1 MMFQRLQMMMK
12 TGDSLA
18 ISVVLQQDGRLRLTV
33 HPVGDFK
40 NKALSTS
47 LSMDGTAEEL
57 DHGMVEEIERYV
69 GTHVSLREQVD
80 AAAII
85 MEAARKE
92 VATASSKA
100 TQRPAPAKPKAA
112 VAGKVAEA
120 AAASGAGASDDADPD
135 DTDDDAADEQ
145 GGTPAA
151 PAAEVSG
158 EQAAVDIFG

>member
-1 MMFQRLQMMMK
+1 MMFQKLQKMMMP
-12 TGDSLA
+12 GDSLA
-18 ISVVLQQDGRLRLTV
+18 ISVVLQQDGKLRLTV
-33 HPVGDFK
+33 HPVGEFK

-57 DHGMVEEIERYV
+57 DQGMVDEIERYV
-69 GTHVSLREQVD
+69 GGHVSLREQVD
-80 AAAII
+80 AAALI

-112 VAGKVAEA
+112 LVGKAAGGT
-120 AAASGAGASDDADPD
+120 AASDYADPD
-135 DTDDDAADEQ
+135 DTDEDAGDEQ
-145 GGTPAA
+145 SGTAGA

-158 EQAAVDIFG
+158 EQAAVNIFG